1 MGLDFRLNRRNFLVS
16 SAVASGGFALGFANP
31 ARAQGAAAAAT
42 PEVNAWVVIKPDN
55 SVIVRIGRVEM
66 GQGTLTGLAQ
76 LVAEELD
83 ADWANVTTE
92 YPSPSD
98 NVTRERVWGP
108 FMTAGSQGVRGSQ
121 QYMREG
127 GAAARQMLLQA
138 AAERWGVDVASLAT
152 SKGTVTGGPD
162 GAVLTYGELAEA
174 AAALTPPESVTLKDP
189 ASWTIAG
196 QDLLRL
202 DTVGKTDGSQIFGVD
217 VKLEG
222 MLCAAVRSCRVM
234 GGKIASYDATEAEGM
249 PGVKKVVQIDEAT
262 IGVVADTWWRANKA
276 VDAVQIEW
284 DLGENGT
291 FGMEVL
297 HAMLDDGLGAEEAFV
312 GNENGDAKAALADAA
327 TVVEADYHFPWQHH
341 ATMEPMNVTCM
352 YTPEKVTVWV
362 PTQNA
367 ESELA
372 LYMEATGLS
381 HEQIEINRINLG
393 GGFGRRGASSLE
405 YNLQALALAKEFPG
419 TPIKLIWTRE
429 EDHTHGTYHP
439 ATKARLKG
447 ALDADGNL
455 TALHMRIS
463 GQSIFAGLMPFALQE
478 SGMDPMVFQGL
489 NPDGTEGA
497 IGYSVPNLLID
508 HAMRNPPIRP
518 GFWRGVN
525 NNQNSF
531 YLESFI
537 DELAHAAGKDP
548 YEFRRTLMAE
558 HPKHLAVLDAVA
570 EGINWSAGAPEGHG
584 YGICQHMGYGSYV
597 AAAADVSV
605 DEAGKLTIHKIVAA
619 TNPGHVVN
627 PQQVRA
633 QIEGSFAMGL
643 SAALFS
649 QITMKGGEVQETNF
663 HSYPVV
669 MMRDMPEVESLLVP
683 THDFWG
689 GVGEPTIFAA
699 TPAVINAIFAA
710 TGKRVRTL
718 PLSQTDLRG

>member
-1 MGLDFRLNRRNFLVS
+1 MGLNFQLNRRNFLIS
-16 SAVASGGFALGFANP
+16 SAVASGGFALGFAAP
-31 ARAQGAAAAAT
+31 TRAQTSAGET
-42 PEVNAWVVIKPDN
+42 PEINAWVVIKPDN
-55 SVIVRIGRVEM
+55 TVVVRIGRVEM

-83 ADWANVTTE
+83 ADWASVTTE
-92 YPSPSD
+92 YPTPSA
-98 NVTRERVWGP
+98 NVARERVWGP
-108 FMTAGSQGVRGSQ
+108 FMTAGSQGIRGSQ

-127 GAAARQMLLQA
+127 GAAARQMLMQA
-138 AAERWGVDVASLAT
+138 AAAQWGVDVGTLGT
-152 SKGTVTGGPD
+152 SQGKVTGGPD
-162 GAVLTYGELAEA
+162 GATLTYGELAEA
-174 AAALTPPESVTLKDP
+174 AASQTPPESVTLKDP
-189 ASWTIAG
+189 ATWTIAG
-196 QDLLRL
+196 KDLLRL
-202 DTVGKTDGSQIFGVD
+202 DTVGKTDGSQVFGVD
-217 VKLEG
+217 VQLEG
-222 MLCAAVRSCRVM
+222 MLCASVRSCRVM
-234 GGKIASYDATEAEGM
+234 GGKIASYDATEAEAM
-249 PGVKKVVQIDEAT
+249 PGVKKVIQIDEAT

-276 VDAVQIEW
+276 VEAVQIEW
-284 DLGENGT
+284 DLGENAE
-291 FGMEVL
+291 FGMEAL

-312 GNENGDAKAALADAA
+312 GSESGDAKAALAEAA
-327 TVVEADYHFPWQHH
+327 TVIEADYHFPWQHH
-341 ATMEPMNVTCM
+341 STMEPMNVTCM

-405 YNLQALALAKEFPG
+405 YNLQALTMAKEFPG

-429 EDHTHGTYHP
+429 EDQTHGTYHP
-439 ATKARLKG
+439 TTKARLKG

-455 TALHMRIS
+455 TGLHFRIS
-463 GQSIFAGLMPFALQE
+463 GQSIMANLRPQALVEGKDNMQ
-478 SGMDPMVFQGL
+478 FQGL

-497 IGYSVPNLLID
+497 IGYTIPNLLID

-531 YLESFI
+531 YLESFL
-537 DELAHAAGKDP
+537 DEVAHAAGKDP
-548 YEFRRTLMAE
+548 LDFRRALMAN
-558 HPKHLAVLDAVA
+558 HPKHLAVLEAVA
-570 EGINWSAGAPEGHG
+570 DGIGWSAGAPEGHG

-605 DEAGKLTIHKIVAA
+605 DDRGRLTIHKIVAA

-649 QITMKGGEVQETNF
+649 EITMEGGEVQETNF
-663 HSYPVV
+663 DSYPV
-669 MMRDMPEVESLLVP
+669 MTMWDMPEVESLLVP

-710 TGKRVRTL
+710 TGKRVREL
-718 PLSQTDLRG
+718 PLYKTDLRP